1 MKNKKRLS
9 LSDIDKKLDR
19 LIGLEKKE
27 LFEESKLERNEKIF
41 MKEEEEVINQIEKLE
56 HTERN
61 IRKEI
66 GQHPLKKL
74 SYKDAGKSM
83 VGAFVGLLSHFAV
96 LEGVKFA
103 EEITLRRAT
112 FLYFVS
118 LLIAIIVFYYTGF
131 RSIKDVKILE
141 TKVEKVTQE
150 HRTPWLKQWTLH
162 SVEVSE
168 QRVEEISNNISKS
181 LDTKHQGSWYAD
193 FKDSSHHYIIF
204 PSKVFFID
212 RTSEE
217 QYKEASKYGI
227 SLGIPEY
234 QVDFAP
240 NVKKW
245 KR

>member
-41 MKEEEEVINQIEKLE
+41 TKKEEEVINQIEKLE

-131 RSIKDVKILE
+131 RSIKDVKILALLPIR
-141 TKVEKVTQE
+141 VMLVYVVTLITILFVLFIIGKLDGINILQGY
-150 HRTPWLKQWTLH
+150 KII
-162 SVEVSE
+162 SVLTMPAIIGACV
-168 QRVEEISNNISKS
+168 
-181 LDTKHQGSWYAD
+181 AD
-193 FKDSSHHYIIF
+193 LIGGD
-204 PSKVFFID
+204 
-212 RTSEE
+212 
-217 QYKEASKYGI
+217 
-227 SLGIPEY
+227 
-234 QVDFAP
+234 
-240 NVKKW
+240 
-245 KR
+245 

>member
-1 MKNKKRLS
+1 MESYKG
-9 LSDIDKKLDR
+9 DI
-19 LIGLEKKE
+19 I
-27 LFEESKLERNEKIF
+27 EESLEDK
-41 MKEEEEVINQIEKLE
+41 
-56 HTERN
+56 
-61 IRKEI
+61 
-66 GQHPLKKL
+66 G
-74 SYKDAGKSM
+74 
-83 VGAFVGLLSHFAV
+83 V
-96 LEGVKFA
+96 LNK
-103 EEITLRRAT
+103 
-112 FLYFVS
+112 
-118 LLIAIIVFYYTGF
+118 
-131 RSIKDVKILE
+131 VKILS
-141 TKVEKVTQE
+141 TRVEQVTE
-150 HRTPWLKQWTLH
+150 KHKTPWLKQWTLH